1 LVRPPSQL
9 EVKDGL
15 LRASE
20 ASVEEREA
28 RLLAAEER
36 HTVDTA
42 ELRALLN
49 ELQQPDQRSLQ
60 LCLATKDALQRAL
73 DVEKQTTKD
82 AEKHAAELRR
92 ELGASCEE
100 RTRAEVSAKDA
111 QRRAEQLTLQLTAE
125 RAAAAESDKRSRASS
140 SALSD
145 ATAVVERLLHRL
157 GIAPS
162 KLAAP
167 VDETAAAKL
176 GRVEAGVKALQ
187 AELHAL
193 TDEHTHTLDHLDKL
207 QAPPNHPYSALRHFM
222 LWPIPVVTAE
232 ARWHGRWITLGWSR
246 RMRS

>member
-1 LVRPPSQL
+1 M
-9 EVKDGL
+9 KDGL

-100 RTRAEVSAKDA
+100 RTRAEVNAKDA

-193 TDEHTHTLDHLDKL
+193 TDEHAHTLDHLDKL

-232 ARWHGRWITLGWSR
+232 AHWHGRWITLGWSR